1 MGNASSPS
9 CRRAQFA
16 ISLSWCSSIH
26 SNRRRR
32 VSRRNNLLDCDVRH
46 VASYKCAAKLDKILL
61 NCKKWAEFQSRGMKI
76 KAVFEEKWRK
86 CIGFKKINLTIG
98 MGESAELKGEVSQ
111 LKREI
116 ELRR

>member
-1 MGNASSPS
+1 
-9 CRRAQFA
+9 
-16 ISLSWCSSIH
+16 
-26 SNRRRR
+26 
-32 VSRRNNLLDCDVRH
+32 
-46 VASYKCAAKLDKILL
+46 
-61 NCKKWAEFQSRGMKI
+61 MKI

-98 MGESAELKGEVSQ
+98 MGESAELKGEVTQ